1 MKKSQFIFL
10 LPLLLISAC
19 SSSDNSATQEASNT
33 DAEKANPKISSD
45 NPFSTQIDAL
55 NTAKSVGKAVQKSVD
70 QNYQKLEDERR

>member
-19 SSSDNSATQEASNT
+19 SSSDNSATQETSNT
-33 DAEKANPKISSD
+33 NTEKAKPKISPD

-70 QNYQKLEDERR
+70 QNYQKLEEERK